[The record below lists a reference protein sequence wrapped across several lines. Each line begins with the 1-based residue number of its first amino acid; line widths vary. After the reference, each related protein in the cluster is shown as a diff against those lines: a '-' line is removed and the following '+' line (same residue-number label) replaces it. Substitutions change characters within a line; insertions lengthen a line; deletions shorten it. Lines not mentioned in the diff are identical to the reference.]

1 MANPV
6 YIWPDHVLTLTTP
19 PAALVSTSD
28 AKKHCRVDHSDDD
41 DYIDGLV
48 SAAQSMLDGP
58 NGMVSKAIAT
68 QGWTLSQAR
77 LMGKTRLPI
86 PVTPFR
92 DVVSLK
98 YYDSDNTQ
106 QTADLADFVVFGNE
120 DFGYIEP
127 LTAWPAMHDRPDAIE
142 LVFNAGYGTPAEAPQ
157 TIIHA
162 AKLMIAHWYENREQV
177 VVGMTP
183 AELPLAVYDMVNVN
197 RIGWVKG

>member
-19 PAALVSTSD
+19 PAALVSTAD

-48 SAAQSMLDGP
+48 SAAQAMLDGP
-58 NGMVSKAIAT
+58 SGMVGKAIAT

-98 YYDSDNTQ
+98 YYDADNTQ

-127 LTAWPAMHDRPDAIE
+127 LTAWPAMYDRPDAIE
-142 LVFNAGYGTPAEAPQ
+142 LVFNAGYGTPAEAPK

-162 AKLMIAHWYENREQV
+162 AKLMIGHWYEHREQV
-177 VVGMTP
+177 LVDMTA
-183 AELPLAVYDMVNVN
+183 AELPLAVYDLVNVN
-197 RIGWVKG
+197 RIGWVRG